1 MSEDW
6 LTKIVWRAA
15 ELRASLNALST
26 WGTEIANVDIP
37 RLVREVERSRA
48 EAARVTELL
57 EGLTP
62 GGTEFHDYP
71 DRCAE
76 FARDMMNGA
85 AQQALLRK
93 AAEAEVERLEQRNQ
107 LEAAVV
113 AAALTLR
120 RAENEK
126 TFPAKMGWSEAW
138 GRGVDT
144 LGEATD
150 ALLAFNADA
159 MANDAHTCQRD
170 RSVL

>member
-1 MSEDW
+1 
-6 LTKIVWRAA
+6 
-15 ELRASLNALST
+15 
-26 WGTEIANVDIP
+26 
-37 RLVREVERSRA
+37 
-48 EAARVTELL
+48 
-57 EGLTP
+57 
-62 GGTEFHDYP
+62 
-71 DRCAE
+71 
-76 FARDMMNGA
+76 MNGPW
-85 AQQALLRK
+85 LMPIEDDLYKESERLR
-93 AAEAEVERLEQRNQ
+93 AEVERLEQRNH